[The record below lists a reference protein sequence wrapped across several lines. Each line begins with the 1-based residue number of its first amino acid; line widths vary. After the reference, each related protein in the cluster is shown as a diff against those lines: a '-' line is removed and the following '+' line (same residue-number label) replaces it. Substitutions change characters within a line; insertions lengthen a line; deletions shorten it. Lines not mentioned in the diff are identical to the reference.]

1 MSTNS
6 TNESSEQNNS
16 TETETQPLKDKTQ
29 SPSLNHHP
37 KKEENLNLNEFC
49 GKLIN
54 FSDGLSSFSNL
65 AITFYFKDNLN
76 LSPSQSALIQSILS
90 FPKILQPFFGFI
102 SDIIPFFG
110 FKRKSYLILNSIII
124 FICWISLFYFEL
136 NLSLTITIL
145 LIKAFSKTF
154 LNACSSAVLVEISK
168 NKKHEKD
175 EKKLEKFNTSI
186 IYINLGTILSSTTR
200 GIALE
205 YFSNKIMF
213 LISGILS
220 VMDIAAG
227 ILYHEIKIKSKLKD
241 NEDNEDN
248 NGDLLLYHKKEGCKK
263 LIEILKKREII
274 LISIYMLIMTLVP
287 SYYESSFYY
296 LSDMKSFTKRNFGH
310 LTIILMFLF
319 LFNSV
324 LNKNYLNKY
333 SKEKVIINMTLLS
346 FFFSSL
352 YWLYI
357 VSDFNSKLIVFIGV
371 SLYISFKSLSIKPL
385 FNLAFLVCPK
395 GYEGSIMGLFYSLRD
410 FGDTCAS
417 LMGSWLAF
425 ILDIQKNNYQNFGL
439 MVLIINII
447 SLLPLAFIGIIKDKS
462 IEDIQNNKDNKS
474 SNI

>member
-1 MSTNS
+1 MSKNCGDES
-6 TNESSEQNNS
+6 TDEKNNTLNEKE
-16 TETETQPLKDKTQ
+16 PLKDKINNESIT
-29 SPSLNHHP
+29 SPKS
-37 KKEENLNLNEFC
+37 ESSSYMNEFC

-65 AITFYFKDNLN
+65 AITFYFKDNLH
-76 LSPSQSALIQSILS
+76 LSPSYSALIQSILS
-90 FPKILQPFFGFI
+90 FPRIIKPFFGFI
-102 SDIIPFFG
+102 SDVIPFFG
-110 FKRKSYLILNSIII
+110 YKRKSYLILNSIII
-124 FICWISLFYFEL
+124 FICWISLFLLDASLY
-136 NLSLTITIL
+136 LTIFIL
-145 LIKAFSKTF
+145 FIKSLSKTF

-205 YFSNKIMF
+205 YFSNKVMF

-220 VMDIAAG
+220 CLDIIAG
-227 ILYHEIKIKSKLKD
+227 VLYHEEKINLKIKGND
-241 NEDNEDN
+241 DINNN
-248 NGDLLLYHKKEGCKK
+248 NGKNNLLIYSKKEECNELLK
-263 LIEILKKREII
+263 ILKKREII
-274 LISIYMLIMTLVP
+274 LISIYMLIITLVP

-296 LSDMKSFTKRNFGH
+296 LSDMKEFSKRNFGH

-333 SKEKVIINMTLLS
+333 SKKKVIIYMTILS
-346 FFFSSL
+346 FLFSSL
-352 YWLYI
+352 YWAYI
-357 VSDFNSKLIVFIGV
+357 FYDLNSKLIVFIGV
-371 SLYISFKSLSIKPL
+371 SLYISFKSLSVKPL

-417 LMGSWLAF
+417 LMGSWLAYF
-425 ILDIQKNNYQNFGL
+425 LDIQKNGYQNYHL
-439 MVLIINII
+439 MIFIINII
-447 SLLPLAFIGIIKDKS
+447 SLLPLGFIWIINDKS
-462 IEDIQNNKDNKS
+462 IEAIQNNKNNS
-474 SNI
+474 